1 MGSGVVLLLFFKVR
15 QTVSFS
21 NLIRVLIGE
30 EEEEEEEEKY
40 TNTIKIGISLDIVSL
55 VVNYLAVEP
64 KPL

>member
-21 NLIRVLIGE
+21 NLIRVLIGK
-30 EEEEEEEEKY
+30 EEEEEEKY